1 MNKECIVC
9 WQEQNK
15 EAMSYRDNTV
25 SEVEHVITLQM
36 AILEIKVHHY
46 DVQNVP
52 EHEGYEEFNQDLRMI
67 LTHVILQESGQSEAY
82 CRVST
87 GSHNLIL

>member
-1 MNKECIVC
+1 MNKECVIC
-9 WQEQNK
+9 REEQNK

-52 EHEGYEEFNQDLRMI
+52 EHEGYEEFNQDLRMV
-67 LTHVILQESGQSEAY
+67 LTHVILQKSGQGEAY
-82 CRVST
+82 NWVNT
-87 GSHNLIL
+87 GSH